1 MQGYAVHM
9 RHGDWLRATTV
20 ALLVL
25 LVAVPATAA
34 PESAAPQGPPPAD
47 APPADPDDPADA
59 EEEEVKGE
67 AELAVLAAAR
77 AAVTDRMVASAGAEG
92 ARRRAEEALVAAH
105 DGVRDAEEELVRV
118 TRLLDDA
125 RTRLYEARR
134 AQREAQEH
142 FDLSV
147 ATAYKFGGA
156 QSTALLLTA
165 IQSASDAHDLAR
177 AVDELDNV
185 LGHSYDELGRRI
197 RATERAEE
205 RVDAV
210 ERQRDVAAR
219 RVQEAEAAVEPVAA
233 EADRAR
239 AAARVAEGALL
250 AAAEHALNAE
260 QAALDAEADP
270 AAIQATGAGDPLAP
284 GSATVDPL
292 TGPSVEQR
300 RAWLANR
307 RGVLADQASLP
318 AEAWDVRRNLT
329 CPVAGSS
336 FGNDFHFPRSHGR
349 RHLGTDVFAPEGSPI
364 VAMAD
369 GEVTAI
375 DPTDGFNGESDLGGI
390 TVSVTTE
397 VGRFYAAH
405 LLRIP
410 DGLGVGDRV
419 QAGDVV
425 GYVGT
430 SGNARGTPSHLHLGW
445 YVDEVEINPWPT
457 LAHVCAT
464 ADGD

>member
-1 MQGYAVHM
+1 M
-9 RHGDWLRATTV
+9 V

-47 APPADPDDPADA
+47 APPADLDDPGDPADA
-59 EEEEVKGE
+59 EEEEEVKGE

-77 AAVTDRMVASAGAEG
+77 AAVTGRMVASAGAEG

-105 DGVRDAEEELVRV
+105 DGVRDAEEELARV
-118 TRLLDDA
+118 TRLLEAA
-125 RTRLYEARR
+125 RTTLYEARR
-134 AQREAQEH
+134 AEREAQEH

-177 AVDELDNV
+177 AVNELDNV

-205 RVDAV
+205 RVEAV
-210 ERQRDVAAR
+210 EQQRDIAAR
-219 RVQEAEAAVEPVAA
+219 RVQEAKAAVEPVAA
-233 EADRAR
+233 EAGRAR

-260 QAALDAEADP
+260 QAALDAGADP

-284 GSATVDPL
+284 GSAPVDPL
-292 TGPSVEQR
+292 AGPSVEQR
-300 RAWLANR
+300 RSWLANR
-307 RGVLADQASLP
+307 RRVLAEQASLP
-318 AEAWDVRRNLT
+318 ARAWDVRRSLT
-329 CPVAGSS
+329 CPVEGSS

-369 GEVTAI
+369 GEITAI
-375 DPTDGFNGESDLGGI
+375 DPTDGFDGESDLGGI
-390 TVSVTTE
+390 TVTVTTD

-405 LLRIP
+405 LLRIH
-410 DGLGVGDRV
+410 DGLAVGERV
-419 QAGDVV
+419 GAGDVV
-425 GYVGT
+425 GYVGS
-430 SGNARGTPSHLHLGW
+430 SGNARGTPSHVHLGW
-445 YVDEVEINPWPT
+445 YVDEVAINPWPT
-457 LAHVCAT
+457 LAHVCAP
-464 ADGD
+464 ADAA